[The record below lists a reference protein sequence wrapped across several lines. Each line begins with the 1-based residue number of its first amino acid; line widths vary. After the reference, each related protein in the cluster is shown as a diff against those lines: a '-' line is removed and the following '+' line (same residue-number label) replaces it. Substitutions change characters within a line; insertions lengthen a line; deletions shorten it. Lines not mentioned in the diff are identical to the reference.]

1 MQKYPVM
8 ILDTEKKTVSFFR
21 KRRLA
26 YIQINGN
33 RQTFRFTDISK
44 VELVATY
51 RVKNGNGYMYSGLYW
66 ALQLYTQQ
74 TPHLLLLSL
83 SGRNIQKKIGKL
95 IAQKAQ
101 VPFEIIVSTMKET
114 FYKAPPQ

>member
-1 MQKYPVM
+1 
-8 ILDTEKKTVSFFR
+8 
-21 KRRLA
+21 
-26 YIQINGN
+26 
-33 RQTFRFTDISK
+33 
-44 VELVATY
+44 
-51 RVKNGNGYMYSGLYW
+51 MYSGLYW